1 MKFIV
6 LTKDGIE
13 KNFVLYPLSEILR
26 IDRYYYGD
34 RETTVITKDGEMW
47 TMASTYGY
55 ESFIEL

>member
-13 KNFVLYPLSEILR
+13 KNFVLYPLSEILK
-26 IDRYYYGD
+26 IYRYYNGD
-34 RETTVITKDGEMW
+34 RDTIVVTKDGEEW
-47 TMASTYGY
+47 TMASAYGY